1 MRKFTTA
8 AVAAATALSLSVIPA
23 TAQSDNDKNDISTTG
38 GTSVGSDN
46 GSAKDDKKSS
56 DGSAKDDKKS
66 SDGSAKDDKKSSD
79 GSAKDDKKSSEGSAK
94 GNGSSDAKTPIHDKI
109 KDNEGSSKLLG
120 SSYKS
125 DEKNGW
131 SKGLTAEILIGF
143 GIGAAALALFNF
155 LKNFMSK

>member
-23 TAQSDNDKNDISTTG
+23 TAQSDNDKNNISTTG

-66 SDGSAKDDKKSSD
+66 SD
-79 GSAKDDKKSSEGSAK
+79 GSAK

-143 GIGAAALALFNF
+143 GIGAAVLALFNF